1 MATAA
6 RFAAG
11 DNSPPTP
18 APASTPPAQSQTTQL
33 IVLPA
38 SLHQTTASS
47 AIVNGVPVI
56 DVSALEQAADSSN
69 ESSATTD
76 HQADSHE
83 TEAIEQTSPHF
94 ITVTVA
100 SDSDTVA
107 SHQGYHVQ
115 YVEPEVYASQANASQ
130 AQMAYPVYTVGESGT
145 LYASQGQY
153 YAAHT
158 GATATASAVG
168 YATPGGHYLVQQTVD
183 TEALI
188 ASTRNSPQTTNAET
202 NFVATAAVHATSS
215 SSGQINEEVGST
227 LGHAT
232 RVSPATFAC

>member
-11 DNSPPTP
+11 DNSSPTP
-18 APASTPPAQSQTTQL
+18 APASTPPTQSQTTQL

-38 SLHQTTASS
+38 SLHQTAASS
-47 AIVNGVPVI
+47 TIVNGVPVI

-76 HQADSHE
+76 QPTDGHE
-83 TEAIEQTSPHF
+83 AEAIEQTSPHF

-115 YVEPEVYASQANASQ
+115 YVEPEVYASQANANQ

-158 GATATASAVG
+158 GATAAAGAVG
-168 YATPGGHYLVQQTVD
+168 YATTGGHYLVQQTVD

-215 SSGQINEEVGST
+215 SSGQISEEVGST

-232 RVSPATFAC
+232 RVS